1 MFLKLLAMLFLSLG
15 AVRAQRYTPDV
26 FMMGYFERRILE
38 MEERLTRCDQDIQ
51 KVNQRMYDM
60 STEMRGQVGAVNVI
74 KSEIHDYVESLATRV
89 DRVERDVEYLHNKLP
104 DTSSIEISDSLLDQQ
119 LKETQSKR
127 EAVILQ
133 GKECSTRFSGI
144 KSQKILKKAGDVV
157 GSWLKDP
164 TTTSGSSKI
173 YFFSG
178 SRNNTLLQFGSLKS
192 FTDSNTTIKPKVIQ
206 LPRPW
211 QGTGHAVYDGFVY
224 YQNADTQ
231 NEVLKVSLVNRT
243 VADRMLVPTAGRI
256 PTYGLSPHTFLDFAV
271 DEMGLWV
278 IHADPDIGGNL
289 VLTKLD
295 SKSLSIENTWD
306 TACKSHNAEG
316 AFVVCGILYVVYNA
330 HSGGRSSI
338 QCLFDIHDTIWIEEL
353 PVMYFPKPY
362 SSHSSMHY
370 HPHDKQIYAWD
381 DGYQTV
387 YHLDLKKLLQVT

>member
-1 MFLKLLAMLFLSLG
+1 MLLKLLAVLFLSSG
-15 AVRAQRYTPDV
+15 ALRAQRSTQDA
-26 FMMGYFERRILE
+26 FMLEYFQRRILE
-38 MEERLTRCDQDIQ
+38 MEERLIRCDQDIQ

-60 STEMRGQVGAVNVI
+60 SAEMRGQVGTVNAL
-74 KSEIHDYVESLATRV
+74 KSEIHGYVESLATRV

-104 DTSSIEISDSLLDQQ
+104 DTSSVEISDSLLDQQ
-119 LKETQSKR
+119 VQETQSKR
-127 EAVILQ
+127 KAVITA
-133 GKECSTRFSGI
+133 GKECSTRLSGI
-144 KSQKILKKAGDVV
+144 KSQKILKKAGDAV

-164 TTTSGSSKI
+164 TIGSSKI

-192 FTDSNTTIKPKVIQ
+192 FTESNTSKPKVIQ

-211 QGTGHAVYDGFVY
+211 QGTGHAIYDGFVY
-224 YQNADTQ
+224 YHNADTQ

-243 VADRMLVPTAGRI
+243 VADRMLLPTAGRI
-256 PTYGLSPHTFLDFAV
+256 PTYGLTSHTFLDFAV

-289 VLTKLD
+289 VITKLD
-295 SKSLSIENTWD
+295 SKSLSTEHTWD
-306 TACKSHNAEG
+306 TTCKSRNAEG
-316 AFVVCGILYVVYNA
+316 AFIVCGTLYVVYNS

-338 QCLFDIHDTIWIEEL
+338 QCLFDIHDTIWIEDL
-353 PVMYFPKPY
+353 PVMYFPKGY

-370 HPHDKQIYAWD
+370 QPQDKQIYAWD

-387 YHLDLKKLLQVT
+387 YHLEEVKKLLQVT